1 MRRILF
7 AAAVLATAAT
17 PAFAQQPTQPAL
29 SPVPQP
35 AAPQGPTA
43 LQQELQGIRRVS
55 LDEAIQLSVQ
65 GQPAMIQARQDVRV
79 ANAQERQASA
89 AFLPS
94 VTATANTS
102 RSGGSRSSQFG
113 IPTTVE
119 SFYSSNLRL
128 AANWDLFTGF
138 RRGAQRNAAG
148 AASDQR
154 DATLRRSEFATVLA
168 TKQTFFQALA
178 FAELVNVQETRLRS
192 ADEQL
197 KLTSER
203 LRLGATTRSD
213 SLRARVEYGNAQLAL
228 IDAINNLR
236 NAQANL
242 GRAVQVSGLVMASYD
257 SSLEARVATLDT
269 AVLTHEALA
278 SAPSIREADATVENS
293 RAQKNVARAAWMP
306 TLSLG
311 ASNTW
316 LAGNNTI
323 NIRDTS
329 GAIVNTI
336 EPTGN
341 PFGGRYLSGWNFS
354 LTASYPLF
362 NNLSRETNS
371 ITSDAAFQANVARA
385 RDARLQL
392 TTNLT
397 QAYAS
402 LDAAAA
408 RIQVSTI
415 SVAAATEDLRMQ
427 RERYR
432 LGAVTIIEVL
442 ASQGNLDQA
451 QVDLV
456 QARYDYLV
464 ARAQIEALVGHGL

>member
-1 MRRILF
+1 
-7 AAAVLATAAT
+7 
-17 PAFAQQPTQPAL
+17 
-29 SPVPQP
+29 
-35 AAPQGPTA
+35 
-43 LQQELQGIRRVS
+43 
-55 LDEAIQLSVQ
+55 
-65 GQPAMIQARQDVRV
+65 
-79 ANAQERQASA
+79 
-89 AFLPS
+89 
-94 VTATANTS
+94 
-102 RSGGSRSSQFG
+102 
-113 IPTTVE
+113 VE

-154 DATLRRSEFATVLA
+154 DATLRRQEFATVLA

-269 AVLTHEALA
+269 ATLTHEALA

-306 TLSLG
+306 TISLG

-329 GAIVNTI
+329 GAIINTI

-341 PFGGRYLSGWNFS
+341 PFGGRYLAGWNFS
-354 LTASYPLF
+354 VTASYPLF